1 MRRGLCD
8 TVSGVRTTTCD
19 EDEPRRQDETTD
31 DDDSDAD
38 QPLSSTCRMSA
49 CRFCCPNGDI
59 LCRVGDMSR
68 HVSVMSPTRLDVVSA
83 RVSKTTRQSGDSRHV
98 GNFVSVV

>member
-19 EDEPRRQDETTD
+19 EDEPRRQDETTDDDED

-83 RVSKTTRQSGDSRHV
+83 RVSKTTRHV